1 MSLRV
6 ISLLYR
12 YHRGLLMWF
21 VPFAQPTQKKN
32 HGYKRLVPDD
42 SVSLASSG
50 RSIKFLMELLGEN
63 NGVKVFRCMST
74 V

>member
-1 MSLRV
+1 MSVLV
-6 ISLLYR
+6 ISLLYHYQR
-12 YHRGLLMWF
+12 VLLMWF
-21 VPFAQPTQKKN
+21 VPFAQAIQKKKR
-32 HGYKRLVPDD
+32 GYKRLVPDD

-50 RSIKFLMELLGEN
+50 RSIKFSMEVLGEN